1 MKPVGVT
8 FSPEPPGGL
17 GAPGDT
23 GAGRFKLPEGVLTM
37 LRGPNTL
44 DEHLQGESSP
54 ETEPGAS
61 APSLLCPGL
70 LGGDASYSPPLT
82 DGLLLNA
89 VA

>member
-1 MKPVGVT
+1 
-8 FSPEPPGGL
+8 
-17 GAPGDT
+17 
-23 GAGRFKLPEGVLTM
+23 M
-37 LRGPNTL
+37 LRGLNTL
-44 DEHLQGESSP
+44 DEHLQGERAP